1 MCTKGISAQSAPP
14 SPLATLRARTKD
26 TLQAQF
32 QLGSWAWGG
41 RGVGREMAPGMPW
54 DMCEDC
60 GSTSRN
66 FGYESDCKRR
76 WCARCAKN
84 HPGAVCRPKKKP
96 PPGPPTLSGP
106 GLHLLLPKG
115 GTGPKTATGRRS
127 AGRKSAGGRKAPH
140 LATYLPAHLTDL
152 TPGAKRARGGQ
163 KRQLGGSSP
172 GGAKKMSANQMRR
185 KDMCE
190 DCGAVSKNY
199 GYASDGKRRWCCQC
213 ALKHPGA
220 VCRPSSAQPSGQ
232 KRAPKQHANDIV
244 SRLKLLAQLRHS
256 GDLSSD
262 EFANAKALLLSPS
275 PPQMMAPPPQPAAI
289 PPQPPRDW
297 AQ

>member
-1 MCTKGISAQSAPP
+1 
-14 SPLATLRARTKD
+14 
-26 TLQAQF
+26 
-32 QLGSWAWGG
+32 
-41 RGVGREMAPGMPW
+41 
-54 DMCEDC
+54 MCEDC
-60 GSTSRN
+60 GSTCRN

-84 HPGAVCRPKKKP
+84 HPGAVCRPKQKP
-96 PPGPPTLSGP
+96 PPGP
-106 GLHLLLPKG
+106 HLTQLTQLAHDVEQLTQLGPKG

-127 AGRKSAGGRKAPH
+127 AGRKSTGGRKAPH
-140 LATYLPAHLTDL
+140 AATYLPAHLTDL
-152 TPGAKRARGGQ
+152 KPGAKRARGGQ

-232 KRAPKQHANDIV
+232 KRAPKQHANDIA
-244 SRLKLLAQLRHS
+244 SRLKLLAQLHRS

-262 EFANAKALLLSPS
+262 EFANAKALLLSP
-275 PPQMMAPPPQPAAI
+275 PPPPMMAPPPQPAAI